1 MPILNVE
8 MQMCISIAARPS
20 NIGTRFHNFL
30 YDELGLNFVYKGF
43 AVDDAEGAVRA
54 VRALKIRGAAV
65 SMPHKAA
72 VIPFLDELDHSASS
86 IDAVNTIVNTDGYL
100 KGYNTDYRAVAEAL
114 QKHAIDKN
122 SPVLVRGSGGM
133 AKAVLAAFKD
143 SGFNRITI
151 LSRNESTGRELAT
164 KFGCEWLSE
173 SELEKL
179 NAHKVLVNV
188 TPIGMSGG
196 NEGELSFPIELIEAC
211 EVAFEV
217 IAMPVETP
225 FYQEAVK
232 LNKKVISGME
242 IMAAQAVHQ
251 FNLYTGVAVSEDL
264 IKRASDFSRA
274 QLQG

>member
-1 MPILNVE
+1 
-8 MQMCISIAARPS
+8 MCISIAARPS
-20 NIGTRFHNFL
+20 NIGTRFHNYL
-30 YDELGLNFVYKGF
+30 YDQLGLNFVYKGF

-100 KGYNTDYRAVAEAL
+100 KGYNTDYRAVVEAL
-114 QKHAIDKN
+114 SKHEVDAN
-122 SPVLVRGSGGM
+122 STVLVRGSGGM

-143 SGFNRITI
+143 SGFSRVTI
-151 LSRNESTGRELAT
+151 LARNEVTGKELAR
-164 KFGCEWLSE
+164 KFGFDWLPE
-173 SELEKL
+173 NEIEKL
-179 NAHKVLVNV
+179 SPYQVLVNV

-196 NEGELSFPIELIEAC
+196 NEGELSFPTNLIDAC

-225 FYQEAVK
+225 FYKEAMK

-251 FNLYTGVAVSEDL
+251 FKLYTGIDLSDDL
-264 IKRASDFSRA
+264 IERATHFSR
-274 QLQG
+274 QSF

>member
-65 SMPHKAA
+65 SMPHKEA
-72 VIPFLDELDHSASS
+72 VIPFMDELDISASA

-100 KGYNTDYRAVAEAL
+100 KAYNTDYQAVVEAL
-114 QKHAIDKN
+114 AHHEVDKN
-122 SPVLVRGSGGM
+122 YSVVVRGSGGM
-133 AKAVLAAFKD
+133 AKAVIAAFRD
-143 SGFNRITI
+143 SGFSNLTV
-151 LSRNESTGRELAT
+151 LSRNEVTGRALAE
-164 KFGCEWLSE
+164 KYGFKWLAE

-179 NAHKVLVNV
+179 PAFDVLVNV
-188 TPIGMSGG
+188 TPLGMSGG
-196 NEGELSFPIELIEAC
+196 NEGQLSFPESLIKSSR
-211 EVAFEV
+211 VVFDV

-225 FYQEAVK
+225 LYELGLKYQK
-232 LNKKVISGME
+232 LVITGME
-242 IMAAQAVHQ
+242 IMASQAAIQ
-251 FNLYTGVAVSEDL
+251 FELYTGITLTEDQ
-264 IKRASDFSRA
+264 IKRASLFSR
-274 QLQG
+274 QQS

>member
-65 SMPHKAA
+65 SMPHKEA
-72 VIPFLDELDHSASS
+72 VISFMDELDISASA

-100 KGYNTDYRAVAEAL
+100 KAFNTDYQAVVDAL
-114 QKHAIDKN
+114 KLHRVDKN
-122 SPVLVRGSGGM
+122 YSVVGRGSGGM
-133 AKAVLAAFKD
+133 AKAVIAAFRD
-143 SGFNRITI
+143 SGFTNLTVM
-151 LSRNESTGRELAT
+151 SRNETTGRALAE
-164 KFGCEWLSE
+164 KYGFKWISE
-173 SELEKL
+173 SELENL
-179 NAHKVLVNV
+179 PAFDVLVNV

-196 NEGELSFPIELIEAC
+196 NEGQLSFPESLIMSSH
-211 EVAFEV
+211 VVFDV

-225 FYQEAVK
+225 LYLLGVKHGKAVITG
-232 LNKKVISGME
+232 LE
-242 IMAAQAVHQ
+242 IMASQAAIQ
-251 FNLYTGVAVSEDL
+251 FQLYTGITLTDDL
-264 IKRASDFSRA
+264 IKRASLFSR
-274 QLQG
+274 QQS